1 MINIIFNYI
10 FSLTFQCS
18 LSMLNR
24 YLLMFLLILLSM
36 LYLEEFIMRMNT
48 HQDQKIRHEGAIT
61 FMQKDSK
68 FYVQ

>member
-1 MINIIFNYI
+1 
-10 FSLTFQCS
+10 
-18 LSMLNR
+18 MLNR